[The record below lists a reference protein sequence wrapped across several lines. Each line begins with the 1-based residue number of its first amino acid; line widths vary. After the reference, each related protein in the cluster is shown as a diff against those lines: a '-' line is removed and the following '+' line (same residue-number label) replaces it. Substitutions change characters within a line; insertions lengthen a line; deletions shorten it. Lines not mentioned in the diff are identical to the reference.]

1 MVSLLCNAAISFF
14 SNSISVLWNNCCAA
28 KLVAAT
34 LAALVDLATI
44 NYKVSY
50 TITCAVMV
58 NTVLTFVIECS
69 CTLCFQSG
77 FLASQ
82 GWSQSN

>member
-14 SNSISVLWNNCCAA
+14 SNSISELWNNCCAA
-28 KLVAAT
+28 KFVAAT

-58 NTVLTFVIECS
+58 LTFVLEC
-69 CTLCFQSG
+69 LCFQSG

-82 GWSQSN
+82 R